1 MKLDARATVHVPRP
15 PEQVFDFAVA
25 NQNLSRMLQRKG
37 PIPGV
42 TGAELI
48 AEGESGGTELRAGA
62 RRRVSMTYGSTLIE
76 EVIALDRPQ
85 RHEYRW
91 AHPPPPPFS
100 LLIRGGHATWT
111 FVPDRGGTRVDW
123 LYTFELASP
132 LALPLAAV
140 AVALFKSWMGDGL
153 ARLRAALV

>member
-15 PEQVFDFAVA
+15 PEEVFDFAVA

-42 TGAELI
+42 TGAELV
-48 AEGESGGTELRAGA
+48 EGSELRAGA
-62 RRRVSMTYGSTLIE
+62 RRRVSMTDGSSLIE
-76 EVIALDRPQ
+76 ELIALDRP
-85 RHEYRW
+85 RVHEYRW
-91 AHPPPPPFS
+91 AHPPPAPFS

-111 FVPDRGGTRVDW
+111 FKPEGGGTRVDW

-140 AVALFKSWMGDGL
+140 AAALFRSWMQQGL
-153 ARLRAALV
+153 ARLRAALVP